1 MFCDAEKNAA
11 TLSGGSGSTYDWVM
25 KATLMLMHVYISLTM
40 FRANDNQVL
49 PVMVSQR
56 KSLKKITKKIVV
68 ISPVSL
74 GKLRHAKRYEKI

>member
-1 MFCDAEKNAA
+1 
-11 TLSGGSGSTYDWVM
+11 
-25 KATLMLMHVYISLTM
+25 MHVYISLTM

-56 KSLKKITKKIVV
+56 KSLKKITKNNVV